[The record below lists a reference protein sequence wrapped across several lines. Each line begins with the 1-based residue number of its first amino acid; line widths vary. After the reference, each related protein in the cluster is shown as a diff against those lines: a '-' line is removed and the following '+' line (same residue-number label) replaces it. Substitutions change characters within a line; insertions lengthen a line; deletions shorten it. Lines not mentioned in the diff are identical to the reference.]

1 MITST
6 YRNLILEIH
15 RPATETPICS
25 TMSTGSSTEK
35 QIFCLMD
42 FEILD
47 NLRGEQAGSTT
58 TCKYNL
64 EVYIKIETRE

>member
-1 MITST
+1 
-6 YRNLILEIH
+6 
-15 RPATETPICS
+15 
-25 TMSTGSSTEK
+25 
-35 QIFCLMD
+35 MD

-64 EVYIKIETRE
+64 EVYIKIETREQGGRWDQQMQIITFKMDKQ